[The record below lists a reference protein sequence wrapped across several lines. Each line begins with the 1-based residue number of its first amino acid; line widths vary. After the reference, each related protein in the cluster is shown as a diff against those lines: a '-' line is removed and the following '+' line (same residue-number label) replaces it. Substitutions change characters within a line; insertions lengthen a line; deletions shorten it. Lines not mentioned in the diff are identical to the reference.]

1 KRTNTPMGSADVP
14 SSAEFDSK
22 VDAAVRNY
30 FFIHQTNPNNNQSRW
45 LTYDLNSD
53 GNEELLVQLDWC
65 GSGGCT
71 LLIFEHHEKEW
82 GLNSPITLVQ

>member
-1 KRTNTPMGSADVP
+1 IGSADVP

-30 FFIHQTNPNNNQSRW
+30 FFIHQTPPNNNQYRW

-82 GLNSPITLVQ
+82 R